1 MTKTSMN
8 SDACAGPAE
17 HLPAG
22 APVQALSAEAGAAG
36 AAPAIDSRILPALG
50 IVGRLSFDRADELGP
65 LLLDHAARGAAVD
78 LSAVDLLD
86 STGLQLL
93 LLAARN
99 ARAHGRTLHLTG
111 VGHAVRE
118 LAARFGLAA
127 ELGLAPQVVPGVRAA
142 RRCQPFPRA

>member
-1 MTKTSMN
+1 MTKTSMI
-8 SDACAGPAE
+8 SEVSACPAE

-22 APVQALSAEAGAAG
+22 APVHALSAEGSAAG
-36 AAPAIDSRILPALG
+36 GAPAFNSRILPALG
-50 IVGRLSFDRADELGP
+50 IVGELSFGRADELEP

-93 LLAARN
+93 LLAART
-99 ARAHGRTLHLTG
+99 ACAHGRTLHLTG

-127 ELGLAPQVVPGVRAA
+127 ELGLAPQVVPGDRAE
-142 RRCQPFPRA
+142 RRC